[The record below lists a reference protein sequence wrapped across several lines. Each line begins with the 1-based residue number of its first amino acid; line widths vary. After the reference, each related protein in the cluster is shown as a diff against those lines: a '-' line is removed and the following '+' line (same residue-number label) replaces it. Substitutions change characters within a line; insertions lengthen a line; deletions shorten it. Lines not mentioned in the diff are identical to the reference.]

1 MLRDF
6 YDSGEVFEP
15 KTVDSSFTINCN
27 STFAYL
33 FGIDLDANDFIWLN
47 IARDSSAQVAGATSM
62 QFLTDYFDIT
72 SIINVKDLFTMLAD
86 RIVTNPEEAD
96 VVVSDKELTTKED
109 AVIVHSYDFEK
120 ILAYMNV

>member
-72 SIINVKDLFTMLAD
+72 SIINVKDLFTMLAH

-96 VVVSDKELTTKED
+96 VVVSDKELTAKED